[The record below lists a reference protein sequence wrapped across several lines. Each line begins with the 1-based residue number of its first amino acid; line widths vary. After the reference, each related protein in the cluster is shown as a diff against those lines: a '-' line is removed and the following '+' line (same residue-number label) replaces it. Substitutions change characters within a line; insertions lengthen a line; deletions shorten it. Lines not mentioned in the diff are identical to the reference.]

1 MYSIYIIT
9 CAVNAKQY
17 VGITND
23 LSRRWRRH
31 RGAYDNQLLHRAIKK
46 HGIENFVFTHFAD
59 AFDVDS
65 AKTIE
70 KMLIIEHN
78 TFVPNGYNVTHG
90 GDGIFGYKHNESS
103 KQKSRESNVE
113 TWSDPELRKSLG
125 QKISAA
131 KKGMPSP
138 KKGKPSGK
146 KGIPLSDEHANN
158 IKISLNTIESKK
170 KRSEMAK
177 KALSSPEWRAAQS
190 ARVKAIWAIRKA
202 KKTADSGV
210 TA

>member
-9 CAVNAKQY
+9 CVVNAKQY

-31 RGAYDNQLLHRAIKK
+31 RGANDNQLLHKAIKK
-46 HGIENFVFTHFAD
+46 HGVDNFVFTHFAD
-59 AFDVDS
+59 AFDAES
-65 AKTIE
+65 AKSIE
-70 KMLIIEHN
+70 KMLIVEHN
-78 TFVPNGYNVTHG
+78 TFFPNGYNVTNG
-90 GDGIFGYKHNESS
+90 GDGTFGYKHSNES
-103 KQKSRESNVE
+103 KQKSRESNIKAWAD
-113 TWSDPELRKSLG
+113 TELRKSLG

-131 KKGMPSP
+131 KKGTPSP

-146 KGIPLSDEHANN
+146 KGVPLSEEHAKN
-158 IKISLNTIESKK
+158 IQISLNTVESKK
-170 KRSEMAK
+170 KRSEIAK

-202 KKTADSGV
+202 KKMANSG
-210 TA
+210 AIA